1 LNGLRFL
8 KQNFDL
14 HFIVEKNVV
23 GKENFVKNGWETYI
37 IVKRPYST
45 LSKRKFGTKLIYGEI
60 SVRLSKVGCGVM
72 IKLCSIVPIN
82 FFLYYDD
89 IPSF

>member
-14 HFIVEKNVV
+14 HFVVEKNVV
-23 GKENFVKNGWETYI
+23 GKEKFVKNGWETYI
-37 IVKRPYST
+37 VKRPFST

-60 SVRLSKVGCGVM
+60 SVYLK
-72 IKLCSIVPIN
+72 
-82 FFLYYDD
+82 
-89 IPSF
+89 